1 MSTPSEQGTG
11 GTLSVLWQGVTRS
24 PSGFTGMC
32 VVVAILLFVLP
43 GRFFVDH
50 ANPTDPTAIWL
61 PMSGAHWLGTNFEGK
76 DTFTKL
82 VLGGAEPIWVGALAA
97 AITVVVAVI
106 LGALAGYLRG
116 RFDDIVLQAT
126 DITMTIPFITVLI
139 IVASYFRNISPLMV
153 ALIIGLLTWPFL
165 TRSIRAQVLTL
176 KEREF
181 VEAAKLQNLGTAR
194 VVFVDILPNMAG
206 YIFINFIIAVTNAI
220 YAIVGLYLLGLL
232 PSTAENWGLMI
243 QQAWQNSA
251 YLLPRALPFL
261 LAPLA
266 MIALFQVGLVLVTRS
281 LEQALNPRLR
291 ER

>member
-1 MSTPSEQGTG
+1 MNKGTG
-11 GTLSVLWQGVTRS
+11 GTLSVMWQGITRS

-32 VVVAILLFVLP
+32 LVAAILLFVFG

-50 ANPTDPTAIWL
+50 DNPTNADAIWK
-61 PMSGAHWLGTNFEGK
+61 PMSGDHWLGTNFEGK

-82 VLGGAEPIWVGALAA
+82 VLGGAEPLWVGALAA
-97 AITVVVAVI
+97 VVTVVIAVI

-116 RFDDIVLQAT
+116 RFDDLVLQLT
-126 DITMTIPFITVLI
+126 DITMTMPFITVLI
-139 IVASYFRNISPLMV
+139 IIASYFRDISPWMV
-153 ALIIGLLTWPFL
+153 GLIIGLLTWPFL

-181 VEAAKLQNLGTAR
+181 IEAAQLQNLGTMR
-194 VVFVDILPNMAG
+194 IVFVDILPNMAG

-261 LAPLA
+261 LAPLT

>member
-1 MSTPSEQGTG
+1 MSKGTG
-11 GTLSVLWQGVTRS
+11 GTLSVMWQGITRS

-32 VVVAILLFVLP
+32 LVAAILLFVFG

-50 ANPTDPTAIWL
+50 RNPTNADAIWE

-97 AITVVVAVI
+97 VITVIIAVV

-116 RFDDIVLQAT
+116 RFDDLVLQLT
-126 DITMTIPFITVLI
+126 DITMTMPFITVLI
-139 IVASYFRNISPLMV
+139 IIASYFREISPWMV
-153 ALIIGLLTWPFL
+153 GLIIGLLTWPFL
-165 TRSIRAQVLTL
+165 TRSIRAQVLSL

-181 VEAAKLQNLGTAR
+181 IEAAQLQNLGTMR
-194 VVFVDILPNMAG
+194 IVFVDILPNMAG

-291 ER
+291 DR

>member
-1 MSTPSEQGTG
+1 MSKGTG
-11 GTLSVLWQGVTRS
+11 GTLSVMWQGITRS

-32 VVVAILLFVLP
+32 LVAAILIFVFG
-43 GRFFVDH
+43 GRFLVDH
-50 ANPTDPTAIWL
+50 HNPTDADAIWK

-97 AITVVVAVI
+97 VVTVIIAVV

-116 RFDDIVLQAT
+116 RFDDLVLQLT
-126 DITMTIPFITVLI
+126 DITMTMPFITVLI
-139 IVASYFRNISPLMV
+139 IIASYFREISPWMV
-153 ALIIGLLTWPFL
+153 GLIIGLLTWPFL
-165 TRSIRAQVLTL
+165 TRSIRAQVLSL

-181 VEAAKLQNLGTAR
+181 IEAAQLQNLGTMR
-194 VVFVDILPNMAG
+194 IVFVDILPNMAG

-266 MIALFQVGLVLVTRS
+266 MIALFQVGLVLMTRS

-291 ER
+291 DR

>member
-1 MSTPSEQGTG
+1 MSTKTKKGTG
-11 GTLSVLWQGVTRS
+11 GTLSVLWQGITRS

-32 VVVAILLFVLP
+32 IVVAILAFVFL
-43 GRFFVDH
+43 GRFLVDH
-50 ANPTDPTAIWL
+50 DNPTDPDALWL
-61 PMSGAHWLGTNFEGK
+61 PMSGEHWLGTNFEGK

-181 VEAAKLQNLGTAR
+181 IEAAKLQNLGTTR

>member
-1 MSTPSEQGTG
+1 MSKGTG
-11 GTLSVLWQGVTRS
+11 GTLSVMWQGITRS

-32 VVVAILLFVLP
+32 IVAAILAFVFV
-43 GRFFVDH
+43 GRLTVDH
-50 ANPTDPTAIWL
+50 HNPTDADNIWQ
-61 PMSGAHWLGTNFEGK
+61 PMSGTHWLGTNFEGK

-82 VLGGAEPIWVGALAA
+82 VLGGAEPLWVGALAA
-97 AITVVVAVI
+97 VVTVVIAVV

-116 RFDDIVLQAT
+116 RFDDLVLQLT
-126 DITMTIPFITVLI
+126 DITMTIPFITILI
-139 IVASYFRNISPLMV
+139 IVASYFRDISPWMV
-153 ALIIGLLTWPFL
+153 GLIIGLLTWPFL
-165 TRSIRAQVLTL
+165 TRSIRAQVLSL

-181 VEAAKLQNLGTAR
+181 IEAAQLQNLGTMR
-194 VVFVDILPNMAG
+194 IVFVDILPNMAG